1 MNKNQLIM
9 DDRTEITKITG
20 KDGKE
25 SISYR
30 KSWEKNGI
38 NNSIEVRKVEGGYII
53 TKSRYGTPKDD
64 ENGEYIDERSEEV
77 STENPFKKEE
87 ESDDDKMFGFIDK
100 PTF

>member
-1 MNKNQLIM
+1 M
-9 DDRTEITKITG
+9 DDRTEVTKVKG

-38 NNSIEVRKVEGGYII
+38 NHSIEVRKVEGGYII
-53 TKSRYGTPKDD
+53 TKSRYGKAADD
-64 ENGEYIDERSEEV
+64 ESAEYIDERSEEV
-77 STENPFKKEE
+77 STTNPFNKEE
-87 ESDDDKMFGFIDK
+87 DSEDEKMFGFIDK